1 MRLRFLTMAVALA
14 GLFASQQAFAKNHT
28 KTPKTANKTA
38 SANKKHHK
46 KHMKKASVAA
56 PATQATPALS

>member
-28 KTPKTANKTA
+28 KTPKTA

-46 KHMKKASVAA
+46 KHTKKASVAA